1 MITIDYLEQILAA
14 VIISAGGVGGII
26 LAILKVSANIITD
39 RMNQKIQKEFEKE
52 VEKYKTELETKQ
64 YVSISRFDKEFSLY
78 QNLNEAFFELI
89 KDINRI
95 IPMGIS
101 YEPVDKN
108 LSKKLKENAFKDSLT
123 SCEKAQDLLMKN
135 EPFIFESIY
144 TNYSQILQLCRT
156 QIFIVRQKY
165 NALNM
170 NPDKGTPKLEDYART
185 KEIFEAFEKNNK
197 EIKLY
202 LSSLELL
209 G

>member
-1 MITIDYLEQILAA
+1 MTMSYLCQLLAA

-26 LAILKVSANIITD
+26 LAILKVGIDVITD
-39 RMNQKIQKEFEKE
+39 RMSHKVQKNFEKE
-52 VEKYKTELETKQ
+52 VEKYKTELEKKRH
-64 YVSISRFDKEFSLY
+64 VSISRFDKEFSLY

-108 LSKKLKENAFKDSLT
+108 LSEKLNENAFKDSLI
-123 SCEKAQDLLMKN
+123 SFEKAQDLLMKN

-144 TNYSQILQLCRT
+144 TNYSQILQLCQT

-170 NPDKGTPKLEDYART
+170 NPDKGTPKLEDYDRT
-185 KEIFEAFEKNNK
+185 KGIFEAFEENNK

-202 LSSLELL
+202 LSSLEVL